1 MNKKTILIAFIL
13 VFVVGSSTMLY
24 NVLKDMVYVADLL
37 TIQEQS
43 TVVPKNQNP
52 ESQET
57 EKIQAPDF
65 TMQNATGSNVNLSN
79 LFGKPIVLNFWATW
93 CPPCRSEMPDFNT
106 VFEELGEDI
115 QFVMLDAV
123 DGVRETKEKGEA
135 YVIEQGFTFPVY
147 YDIEQDAVMQYGI
160 RAFPTTLFIDSEG
173 YIVAG
178 VEGAINEAT
187 LRKGIDMISQ

>member
-1 MNKKTILIAFIL
+1 MSKKTILIAFIL

-57 EKIQAPDF
+57 EKIQTPDF
-65 TMQNATGSNVNLSN
+65 TMQNATGSNVNLSD